1 MHHVK
6 CTCVPPLKAFGKVQV
21 LLLFSSAEH
30 GVPGER
36 DIFLTVLC
44 LCLSSNCLPCLSA
57 YAMVFITSH
66 GTTGACVVG
75 GVLVLLLSSMSWFF
89 FFFFYKPAANPFF
102 CSRQGG
108 MMFISQHSKTV
119 SSEDT
124 HTICSRVWRRKS
136 KQEQPEVWPHT
147 HSHRRRRWSQLW
159 YRCSHPKDPEK
170 SQLVSLN
177 WAQMMSTI
185 MSQLL
190 L

>member
-75 GVLVLLLSSMSWFF
+75 GVLVLLLSSMS
-89 FFFFYKPAANPFF
+89 
-102 CSRQGG
+102 
-108 MMFISQHSKTV
+108 
-119 SSEDT
+119 
-124 HTICSRVWRRKS
+124 
-136 KQEQPEVWPHT
+136 
-147 HSHRRRRWSQLW
+147 
-159 YRCSHPKDPEK
+159 
-170 SQLVSLN
+170 
-177 WAQMMSTI
+177 
-185 MSQLL
+185 
-190 L
+190 